1 MHAFL
6 SSLSNNW
13 IIWFYIIVLLPF
25 EIYDICKEKERN
37 SKKTLMLLICASFA
51 IIAGIQS
58 CIKGKNLTISPTPL
72 YIILLICYI
81 ESITTF
87 LQSRTKRDLAF
98 LCIFSLFMAII
109 ILNFLLNPNRS
120 LENFAFILS

>member
-37 SKKTLMLLICASFA
+37 SKKILMLLIYASLA
-51 IIAGIQS
+51 IIAGILS

-109 ILNFLLNPNRS
+109 ILNFLLKN
-120 LENFAFILS
+120 

>member
-13 IIWFYIIVLLPF
+13 IVWFYIIVLLPF
-25 EIYDICKEKERN
+25 QIYDICKEKERN
-37 SKKTLMLLICASFA
+37 SKKTLMLLICASLA

-98 LCIFSLFMAII
+98 LCIFSFFMVIM
-109 ILNFLLNPNRS
+109 ILNFL
-120 LENFAFILS
+120 